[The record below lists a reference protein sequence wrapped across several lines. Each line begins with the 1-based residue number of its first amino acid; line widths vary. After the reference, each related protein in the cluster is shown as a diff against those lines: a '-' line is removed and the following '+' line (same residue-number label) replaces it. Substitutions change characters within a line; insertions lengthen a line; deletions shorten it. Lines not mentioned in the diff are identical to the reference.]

1 MIIVADSSALIALA
15 TCSSLSVLV
24 DLYDDVYVPISVYQE
39 VSQLDKPQAVV
50 LKEFLRERIIEVD
63 QNQLVIAVGGLG
75 TGELEAMA
83 LYQQLNAHKLLID
96 DRRARRV
103 AEANGIDCIG
113 ALGILLLAK
122 NKGSIAEIRP
132 LINQLRDSTLHYSNA
147 ILNKVLQLAG
157 ET

>member
-1 MIIVADSSALIALA
+1 MIIVADSSALISLA
-15 TCSSLSVLV
+15 TCSSLNLLI
-24 DLYDDVYVPISVYQE
+24 DLYDDVYVPIAVYQE
-39 VSQLDKPQAVV
+39 VSQLDKPQASI
-50 LKEFLRERIIEVD
+50 LREFLRDRIIKID
-63 QNQLVIAVGGLG
+63 QTQLVIAVGGLG

-113 ALGILLLAK
+113 ALGLLLLAK
-122 NKGSIAEIRP
+122 NQGHIAEVKP
-132 LINQLRDSTLHYSNA
+132 FINQLRDSTLHYSNP

-157 ET
+157 EL